1 MFSTSE
7 LIDVIV
13 MTIAVGFIFKDY
25 FKRPQHKN
33 FDPLV
38 AARQSNFKTFL
49 HDIGY
54 AILITAPAVIF
65 HELAHKLTAMSFGLT
80 ATFHA
85 AYKFL
90 LVGVFLKLVHSPFLF
105 FVPGYV
111 THPPTG
117 PIQTMAIAFS
127 GPGLNLL
134 LWIGSAIAL
143 SIGKFKQGSRLISI
157 LALTARINM
166 FLFFF
171 NMLPI
176 PPFDGFSFF
185 SSLYELV
192 RPLLPF

>member
-1 MFSTSE
+1 MFSASE
-7 LIDVIV
+7 LIDLLV
-13 MTIAVGFIFKDY
+13 MTLAVGFIFRDF
-25 FKRPQHKN
+25 FKRPQHN
-33 FDPLV
+33 DFDPLK
-38 AARQSNFKTFL
+38 AARQSKFTTFL
-49 HDIGY
+49 GDMGY

-65 HELAHKLTAMSFGLT
+65 HELAHKLVAMSFGLT

-90 LVGVFLKLVHSPFLF
+90 LVGVFLKLVNSPFLF

-117 PIQTMAIAFS
+117 PIQSMAIAFS

-134 LWIGSAIAL
+134 LWVGSAIAL
-143 SIGKFKQGSRLISI
+143 SLGKFKQGSRLIPV

-176 PPFDGFSFF
+176 PPFDGFHFF
-185 SSLYELV
+185 ASLWELG